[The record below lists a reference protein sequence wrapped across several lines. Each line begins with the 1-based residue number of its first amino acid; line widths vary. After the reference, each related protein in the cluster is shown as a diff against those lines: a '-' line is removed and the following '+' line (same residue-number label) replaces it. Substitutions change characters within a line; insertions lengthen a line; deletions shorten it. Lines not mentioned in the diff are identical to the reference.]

1 MDLPQTI
8 KATLLRR
15 YKRFL
20 ADIELPDQPGKAITV
35 HCPNPGAMTGL
46 ALPGAQVYLTKP
58 QSKTAKLPYAW
69 WITDLGGQEGMVG
82 INANLPNKLVAEAL
96 KQRLLPGFE
105 HYIFDRAE
113 IVVRPG
119 TRLDFQML
127 LAGEKVFMEV
137 KNVHLVR
144 EPGLAEFP
152 DCKTERGTKHLH
164 VLMEMAQAGMK
175 CVMLYCIQ
183 RGDCT
188 ELSFAKDIDPNYA
201 EAAQKA
207 SKAGVRFVAVDCVV
221 TTRAIT
227 IAREIPVIGLDR

>member
-1 MDLPQTI
+1 MELPPTI

-20 ADIELPDQPGKAITV
+20 ADIELPDQPGKAVTV

-46 ALPGAQVYLTKP
+46 AGPGSDIYLVKP
-58 QSKTAKLPYAW
+58 TSKTAKLPYAW

-96 KQRLLPGFE
+96 MEGKLPGLEDMVFN
-105 HYIFDRAE
+105 RAE
-113 IVVRPG
+113 VVVRPG
-119 TRLDFQML
+119 TRLDFQL
-127 LAGEKVFMEV
+127 CQGEEKAFMEV

-152 DCKTERGTKHLH
+152 DCKTERGTKHLQ
-164 VLMEMAQAGMK
+164 VLAEMAEAGMK

-183 RGDCT
+183 RGDCHQ
-188 ELSFAKDIDPNYA
+188 LSFAKDIDPDYA
-201 EAAQKA
+201 SAAA
-207 SKAGVRFVAVDCVV
+207 SASNAGVLFAAVDCLV

-227 IAREIPVIGLDR
+227 IAREIPVIGLNR